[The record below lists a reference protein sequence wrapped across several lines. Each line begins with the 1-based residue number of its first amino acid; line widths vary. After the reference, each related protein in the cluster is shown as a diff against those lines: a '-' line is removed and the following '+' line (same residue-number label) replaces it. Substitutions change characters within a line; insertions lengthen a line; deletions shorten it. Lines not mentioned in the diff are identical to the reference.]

1 MTENMF
7 SFRQELTQTV
17 EKKKCFEHLKYA
29 SQKILMDNYLTIF
42 SGNISYKSCIGLL
55 WK

>member
-17 EKKKCFEHLKYA
+17 EKKNVL
-29 SQKILMDNYLTIF
+29 
-42 SGNISYKSCIGLL
+42 NISNMHLNRY
-55 WK
+55 